1 MSTAR
6 SYTKPVLR
14 AVADCVLHQKRLRP
28 EDIEYLSGFSM
39 DTTEPAL
46 VRFLNASALPLSVTI
61 GALFAM
67 YPEVFDAAFAQL
79 PSWTNLSD
87 RLLAGL
93 DYVWNIV
100 GEPVGKHNILFHIP
114 NFALYSFGIIG
125 IKMLVDTL
133 RHKGWLDIVLR
144 AQEQLRVQLAD
155 GTLFYQL
162 SNGHTLLFVGK
173 GDYIGAQFSISLN
186 PADTITLSEHK
197 PAYTSVWSRFRVGNP
212 YADLTAALDRGQAET
227 ADYLCQAR

>member
-14 AVADCVLHQKRLRP
+14 AIADRVLHQKRLRP
-28 EDIEYLSGFSM
+28 EDIDYLSGFSM
-39 DTTEPAL
+39 DTTEPSF
-46 VRFLNASALPLSVTI
+46 VRFHNSSALPLSVAI

-79 PSWTNLSD
+79 PSWTNLND
-87 RLLAGL
+87 RLLTGL

-125 IKMLVDTL
+125 IKMLLDTL

-144 AQEQLRVQLAD
+144 AQEQLQVQLA
-155 GTLFYQL
+155 T
-162 SNGHTLLFVGK
+162 
-173 GDYIGAQFSISLN
+173 
-186 PADTITLSEHK
+186 E
-197 PAYTSVWSRFRVGNP
+197 
-212 YADLTAALDRGQAET
+212 
-227 ADYLCQAR
+227 LCFTN